1 MQPGGRVTGLYQRTH
16 TTTALRCF
24 AETEKPSRWEKSTI
38 NEVCC
43 PKLADPRQ
51 VGARRLLMLTPTY
64 LTASPQK
71 DVHELIV
78 PSQNSSLPASRWG
91 THSFEGIHPMCPSL
105 PGKALKLFF
114 STSPRALSWRF
125 TPVAGYRG
133 QLWQIQVQGSCPL
146 LP

>member
-1 MQPGGRVTGLYQRTH
+1 MQPRGRALVLDQRTH
-16 TTTALRCF
+16 TTSLRRL
-24 AETEKPSRWEKSTI
+24 AETENPSRWVKSTI

-51 VGARRLLMLTPTY
+51 VGARRLLMQTPTY

-71 DVHELIV
+71 NVHELIV
-78 PSQNSSLPASRWG
+78 PSLHSSLPASRWG
-91 THSFEGIHPMCPSL
+91 AHSFEGIRPMCPPL
-105 PGKALKLFF
+105 PGKAIKLFF
-114 STSPRALSWRF
+114 STSPRTLSWRF
-125 TPVAGYRG
+125 TPVAGYSG